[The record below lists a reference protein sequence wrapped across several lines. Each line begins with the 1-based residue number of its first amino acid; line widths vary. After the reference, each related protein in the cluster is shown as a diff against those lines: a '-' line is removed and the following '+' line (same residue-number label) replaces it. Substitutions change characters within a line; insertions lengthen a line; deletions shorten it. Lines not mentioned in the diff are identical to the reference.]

1 MAQFVQSDALS
12 PIQGSAG
19 QFSPVVNKGPT
30 LAEGIA
36 SVTKTVG
43 GLVDTAGNIYGQ
55 NRAESLVEEEIEQID
70 KARAIAESGEFTAG
84 DAVPESLKLDQRE
97 WDMLSTA
104 VQSGTMSREKARLIA
119 GSRLRSRIAEEPF
132 FADRMR
138 KAASGVLGFNIE
150 SEGARQYFASFP
162 TEGEIG
168 QGGGKTQQDK
178 WWDQAEAISAANGI
192 PADKIYKQIAAA
204 EYGKYVMDI
213 AQQERDAGI
222 ITDQEAFTTFNRE
235 QSKLAFTG
243 IIGAA
248 QQIYQQE
255 GAVKE
260 EQMERIIAE
269 SMNSEIN
276 QLAQLWKGDQSSSEY
291 QRAAKVI
298 EDRYEGYRTF
308 VKSVGF
314 DALQQIAVDRNARER
329 ELFTD
334 KTMTDVKIIN
344 EAAGQEGVKAYFNYI
359 SPLTNAT
366 QKAQML
372 QRFPLLKRFVDLEG
386 MTPDAVAERL
396 KDTASR
402 VASKQPLK
410 QEDEGFVGAV
420 ATDMHNQAE
429 TPEEKTSLFD
439 YLIKEGLKTTG
450 LSIIA
455 GQSPNR
461 TSTENVQSA
470 KRAYQEDI
478 EPLLTQLGREVEQ
491 WGSDVNR
498 FGMPALEVRLNEAGD
513 IEVFSQRPMS
523 LPQGKLNELKQNVAY
538 INQFNKM
545 HKNGWSE
552 VLGESP
558 ETYNIKVQQLLDE
571 GRKMTQNSQFV
582 EEQDLFARA
591 VNNGQEDI
599 ARNRYEEL
607 RKQHPNI
614 FHADFDIVYAE
625 MRRRRLAAMEGGE

>member
-104 VQSGTMSREKARLIA
+104 VKSGTMSREKARLIA

-178 WWDQAEAISAANGI
+178 WWDLAEAISAGNGV
-192 PADKIYKQIAAA
+192 PPDKVYRQIVAV
-204 EYGKYVMDI
+204 EYGK
-213 AQQERDAGI
+213 QQKELALQKQEAGI
-222 ITDQEAFTTFNRE
+222 ISSQQAFTEFNQKNSE
-235 QSKLAFTG
+235 TAFTG
-243 IIGAA
+243 IIGLA
-248 QQIYQQE
+248 QQQFAE
-255 GAVKE
+255 VGSVKE
-260 EQMERIIAE
+260 EDMERIIANTE
-269 SMNSEIN
+269 AIEIN
-276 QLAQLWKGDQSSSEY
+276 ELASIWKEDQSSAEY
-291 QRAAKVI
+291 SRAVSVI
-298 EDRYEGYRTF
+298 KDRYNTYRTF
-308 VKSVGF
+308 VKSVGY
-314 DALQQIAVDRNARER
+314 DTLMQVALSRNKNER
-329 ELFTD
+329 EMFTD
-334 KTMTDVKIIN
+334 KTMSDVKIIN

-366 QKAQML
+366 QQAQML

-386 MTPDAVAERL
+386 MTPDDVAERL

-410 QEDEGFVGAV
+410 QEDEGFVGPV
-420 ATDMHNQAE
+420 TTDMHNQAE
-429 TPEEKTSLFD
+429 TPEEQTSLLD

-450 LSIIA
+450 ISIIA
-455 GQSPNR
+455 GQAPSK
-461 TSTENVQSA
+461 TSTENIQTA

-478 EPLLTQLGREVEQ
+478 APLLTQLGREVEQ

-498 FGMPALEVRLNEAGD
+498 FGVPAIEVRLNEQGD
-513 IEVFSQRPMS
+513 IEVFSQRPLS

-552 VLGESP
+552 VLGESS

-571 GRKMTQNSQFV
+571 GRKMMQNSQFV
-582 EEQDLFARA
+582 EDQDLFARA

-599 ARNRYEEL
+599 ARSRYEEL

-625 MRRRRLAAMEGGE
+625 MRRRRLAALEGGE